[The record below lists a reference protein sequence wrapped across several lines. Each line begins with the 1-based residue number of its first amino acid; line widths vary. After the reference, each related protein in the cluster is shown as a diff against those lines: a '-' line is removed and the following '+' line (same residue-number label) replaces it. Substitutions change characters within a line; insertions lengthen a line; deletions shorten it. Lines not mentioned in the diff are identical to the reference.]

1 VRIGIF
7 GGTFDPIHIGH
18 LVAAQ
23 NAAHAG
29 RLDLVLFVVANV
41 PWQKEGT
48 REVTDATLRYLVVAE
63 VLRDIDGLE
72 ASDIEIRRGGR
83 SYTIDTLMELR
94 DKRPDDQLFLVV
106 GADAASEMPT
116 WERAEELSRLAQLI
130 IVNRYG
136 YPMVRHV
143 LDFDRPILAEMPWLD
158 ISSTDLRA
166 RVREERPLQF
176 LLPDAAIRAIRA
188 HGLYLK
194 VDPNERASGDPTGE
208 DAKLG

>member
-1 VRIGIF
+1 MRIGVF

-23 NAAHAG
+23 NAQHAG
-29 RLDLVLFVVANV
+29 ALDRVLFVVANV

-48 REVTDATLRYLVVAE
+48 REVTDATLRYLVVEE

-72 ASDIEIRRGGR
+72 ASDLEIRRGGR
-83 SYTIDTLMELR
+83 SYTIDTLMELKAR
-94 DKRPDDQLFLVV
+94 CPEDELFLVV

-116 WERAEELSRLAQLI
+116 WERAEELSRFAELI

-136 YPMVRHV
+136 YPMLEHV
-143 LDFDRPILAEMPWLD
+143 LDFTHPILAEMPWLD

-176 LLPDAAIRAIRA
+176 LLPETAIRAIRT
-188 HGLYLK
+188 HELYLK
-194 VDPNERASGDPTGE
+194 KEPDGAPPRPPQTG
-208 DAKLG
+208 

>member
-1 VRIGIF
+1 MRIGVF

-23 NAAHAG
+23 NAQHAG

-48 REVTDATLRYLVVAE
+48 REVTDANLRYLVVQE

-72 ASDIEIRRGGR
+72 ASDLEIRRGGR
-83 SYTIDTLMELR
+83 SYTIDTLMELAAE
-94 DKRPDDQLFLVV
+94 RPNDELFLIV

-116 WERAEELSRLAQLI
+116 WERAEELSRLARLI

-136 YPMVRHV
+136 YPMVERV
-143 LDFDRPILAEMPWLD
+143 LDFDQPILAEMPWLD

-176 LLPDAAIRAIRA
+176 LLPDTAIRTIRA

-194 VDPNERASGDPTGE
+194 PDPIDGPSDDPTAADGE
-208 DAKLG
+208 LG

>member
-1 VRIGIF
+1 VRIGVF

-23 NAAHAG
+23 NAQHAG

-48 REVTDATLRYLVVAE
+48 REVTDATLRYLVVKE

-72 ASDIEIRRGGR
+72 ASDLEIRRGGR
-83 SYTIDTLMELR
+83 SYTIDTLMELSR
-94 DKRPDDQLFLVV
+94 QRPGDELFLIA

-136 YPMVRHV
+136 YPMVEHV
-143 LDFDRPILAEMPWLD
+143 LDFDQPILAEMPWLD

-176 LLPDAAIRAIRA
+176 LLPETAIRTIRA
-188 HGLYLK
+188 RGLYLK
-194 VDPNERASGDPTGE
+194 ADPMEHPSDDPTTASGG
-208 DAKLG
+208 LG